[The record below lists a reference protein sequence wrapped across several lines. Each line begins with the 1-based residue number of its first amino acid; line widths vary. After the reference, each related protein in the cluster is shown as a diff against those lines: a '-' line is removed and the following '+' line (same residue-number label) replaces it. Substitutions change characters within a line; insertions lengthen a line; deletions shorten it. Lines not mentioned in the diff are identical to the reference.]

1 LILTVSRLLFLGVVL
16 AVLSGCGIFKEKNSG
31 AYYQDDGP
39 PKGGPDPST
48 VANPVPRAEPL
59 SKIGNSS
66 YEVFGVRYYPM
77 SSIESGYSE
86 VGEASWYGRKFHG
99 RHTSSGEKYDMFAMT
114 AAHKTLPLP
123 TYLSV
128 KNLANQK
135 EVIVRV
141 NDRGPF
147 LGGRI
152 LDLSYM
158 AAQKLGVVE
167 SGTAQVKITAVGTV
181 LPATQQRTTESSTR
195 SEVSLQA
202 ASFQLKENAV
212 QLRAKLIQHGI
223 SETRIQTVKIDQRL
237 YYRVRAGPYQDQ
249 DVIREK
255 ITKIRSI
262 TGIAPKILV
271 VN

>member
-1 LILTVSRLLFLGVVL
+1 
-16 AVLSGCGIFKEKNSG
+16 
-31 AYYQDDGP
+31 
-39 PKGGPDPST
+39 
-48 VANPVPRAEPL
+48 
-59 SKIGNSS
+59 
-66 YEVFGVRYYPM
+66 M

-181 LPATQQRTTESSTR
+181 LPATLQRTTESSTR